1 MGELFFHLLAC
12 LTHSQTPFQRF
23 QEWQNTKMPPS
34 YDRLWAVGNP
44 WTGSRILLQSFVNSK
59 TFQDKE
65 NVNPQLK
72 KHMQFTPHHYWL
84 VIQIQDYHG
93 ILEWYLLEWYSME
106 WYLLDWCL
114 LERYLSH
121 ILIYQPLSN
130 HCISF
135 QPLTWDFF
143 FTFFSFNWRFLR
155 WYASLSLLLF
165 FITKNNL
172 VFFKVSLFWEQYS
185 SKEKSSIFS
194 LDLP

>member
-1 MGELFFHLLAC
+1 
-12 LTHSQTPFQRF
+12 
-23 QEWQNTKMPPS
+23 MPPS

-44 WTGSRILLQSFVNSK
+44 WTGSRILLQSFVSSK

-106 WYLLDWCL
+106 LYSMELYSMELYSMEWYSMEWYLLEWYL
-114 LERYLSH
+114 LERYLFN
-121 ILIYQPLSN
+121 ILIHQQFFN
-130 HCISF
+130 HYFSF